1 MIMGLFWGSKK
12 ENPAPPPPQQRELT
26 EHEKLMQKLTQPLE
40 LGYVTGCGPASAS
53 PDFTYLI
60 RNIND
65 GVHKN
70 NNIVRE
76 IRELVRGL
84 AEENHALKQRVEQL
98 EQQISKVR

>member
-1 MIMGLFWGSKK
+1 MMGLFWGSKK
-12 ENPAPPPPQQRELT
+12 NVPAPQPRREPT
-26 EHEKLMQKLTQPLE
+26 EHEKLMQELTQPFE
-40 LGYVTGCGPASAS
+40 VGYVTGCGPANAS
-53 PDFTYLI
+53 PEFTFLI

-84 AEENHALKQRVEQL
+84 AEENQALKQRVDQL
-98 EQQISKVR
+98 EQQITHIRER

>member
-1 MIMGLFWGSKK
+1 MGLFWGSKK
-12 ENPAPPPPQQRELT
+12 ETPAPQPRREPT
-26 EHEKLMQKLTQPLE
+26 EHEKLVQKLTEPLE
-40 LGYVTGCGPASAS
+40 LGFVFSGGGPMNASEE
-53 PDFTYLI
+53 FTFLI

-84 AEENHALKQRVEQL
+84 AEENQALKQRVDQL
-98 EQQISKVR
+98 EQQITHTRGR